1 MSIDSSEVSEQDE
14 ISEGDDAR
22 PRPPGF
28 LPELWELSPLPGWP
42 PGSIFILTSDLVLD
56 VPFYKIGI
64 DADKQRAVGML
75 DHPEGAQ
82 AVSVP

>member
-1 MSIDSSEVSEQDE
+1 M
-14 ISEGDDAR
+14 
-22 PRPPGF
+22 
-28 LPELWELSPLPGWP
+28 
-42 PGSIFILTSDLVLD
+42 TSDLVLD

-82 AVSVP
+82 AAMLLVCVIVLGPGPGVLRTPG